1 MPKKYSETKQHISI
15 NSIFSRRGQSR
26 IAQNNILIMLI
37 LVIFVIM
44 SFAVPNFLSFANIK
58 VLFMGFIF
66 EGIMAIGM
74 TIVIIAGGIDLS
86 ISAVLPFAAIIIAYF
101 FKAKFG
107 IIPAIL
113 LTYSIC
119 AGIGFF
125 NAWMINTLKV
135 HPFIVTLASQLT
147 VRGLALAISNG
158 KNVTSDF
165 PAQFS
170 FLGQGSIFGVPFPI
184 AFFIILAI
192 MIGILLKHN
201 RYLQQ
206 VYFIGNNP
214 KAARLSG
221 IKVEAF
227 IYFVFILSSI
237 LACTSGIMTASLY
250 NNASNSYGLNSEM
263 RVITAVVIGGTD
275 IVKGGTGTIFGTVL
289 GVVFMSL
296 IYNAFVMAGINPYYE
311 TIVIGT
317 ILLVAVFLMNF
328 FKTKTGDVR

>member
-1 MPKKYSETKQHISI
+1 MAEKYLENKQNKSI
-15 NSIFSRRGQSR
+15 NSLINRSMRSGR
-26 IAQNNILIMLI
+26 AQNNILIMLI
-37 LVIFVIM
+37 LIISVIM
-44 SFAVPNFLSFANIK
+44 SFAVPNFLSFTNIK

-66 EGIMAIGM
+66 EGIMALGM

-86 ISAVLPFAAIIIAYF
+86 ISAILPFAAIIIAYF
-101 FKAKFG
+101 FKAKFDV
-107 IIPAIL
+107 IPAIL
-113 LTYSIC
+113 LTYLIC
-119 AGIGFF
+119 AGVGFF

-170 FLGQGSIFGVPFPI
+170 FLGQGSLFGIPI
-184 AFFIILAI
+184 PIVLFIILALI
-192 MIGILLKHN
+192 IGVLLKHN
-201 RYLQQ
+201 RFLQQ
-206 VYFIGNNP
+206 VYFIGDNP
-214 KAARLSG
+214 RAARISG

-227 IYFVFILSSI
+227 IYFVFILSSV

-250 NNASNSYGLNSEM
+250 NNASNSYGLNSEL

-289 GVVFMSL
+289 GVIFMSL

-311 TIVIGT
+311 TIVIGA
-317 ILLVAVFLMNF
+317 ILLLAVFLMNF
-328 FKTKTGDVR
+328 FKRKI